1 MKSNH
6 ISGLLVACSALF
18 SCGSVHQMIPPVP
31 LAPGEFRGSMV
42 ISYDLN
48 HFAPFSS
55 FGMNFYW
62 GTSSD
67 YNIGFGYQP
76 PLGISHFTAVKYFNI
91 NKTKYENLYASVNGI
106 LFNTDYSP
114 NLEVGWSYLIKDN
127 QSFHSISS
135 GLWFLIDDDVTEPL
149 WRMLTWPST
158 GRIHFNPKIR
168 PFVRYDFSDND
179 FSLSICNN
187 IGFAKRAVD
196 CMRKRVEQRGNIIL
210 RNLDIAYVTFNAITN
225 AIQIEMK
232 DSTTYRITKNYPQL
246 DDIIP
251 KVEINKYRLN
261 KFTPKDPSLGYY
273 YIVTLKPDS
282 KSPGKRRIVSSELYE
297 LNYDDILADFAAKKD
312 IVIGSYPE
320 RTAEILRQIR
330 WYKHD
335 WSIGVGVRTRH

>member
-1 MKSNH
+1 M
-6 ISGLLVACSALF
+6 F
-18 SCGSVHQMIPPVP
+18 GSVFLRLGTSDDSAAP

-62 GTSSD
+62 GTGSD

-76 PLGISHFTAVKYFNI
+76 PLGISHFTAVKYFNAD
-91 NKTKYENLYASVNGI
+91 KSKCENLYASLKGI

-114 NLEVGWSYLIKDN
+114 NLEVGGSYLIKDR
-127 QSFHSISS
+127 QSVHSISS
-135 GLWFLIDDDVTEPL
+135 GLWLLYDDNVTEPI
-149 WRMLTWPST
+149 WRILFWPS
-158 GRIHFNPKIR
+158 GAGVHFKPSLR
-168 PFVRYDFSDND
+168 PFVRYEFSHND
-179 FSLSICNN
+179 FSLSIRNN
-187 IGFAKRAVD
+187 IGFTKKAIYWN
-196 CMRKRVEQRGNIIL
+196 RKIVEQRGKISL
-210 RNLDIAYVTFNAITN
+210 SNLDIAYVTFNAITN

-232 DSTTYRITKNYPQL
+232 DSTTYRITKNYPQFDAIL
-246 DDIIP
+246 P
-251 KVEINKYRLN
+251 KAEIDKYRLK
-261 KFTPKDPSLGYY
+261 KFTFKDPSLEYY

-297 LNYDDILADFAAKKD
+297 LNYDEILADFAAKKD